1 MVIEIINLV
10 FVFVF
15 CMNYFSVSLKVML
28 DLMKNIVSTQILILV
43 TQPKECSCL
52 ITIYFGGNDEYKMQL
67 FSTFSEELKR
77 YFQILTLSS

>member
-15 CMNYFSVSLKVML
+15 YMNYFFVSLKVRL

-43 TQPKECSCL
+43 KL
-52 ITIYFGGNDEYKMQL
+52 N
-67 FSTFSEELKR
+67 LK
-77 YFQILTLSS
+77 SVPV